1 MPFGFAQG
9 RLGRHTPI
17 RMIFQRKVAGK
28 PHYSPGSVSEELL
41 NSAQQ
46 PAPQTGRLALLSR
59 FSDSISDVLDG
70 FSFLFFCL
78 PFSSLTCL
86 LTSWCSR
93 FLAEE

>member
-1 MPFGFAQG
+1 
-9 RLGRHTPI
+9 
-17 RMIFQRKVAGK
+17 
-28 PHYSPGSVSEELL
+28 VSEEIL

-46 PAPQTGRLALLSR
+46 TTPPGEALALLSR
-59 FSDSISDVLDG
+59 FSDSRFSDSASQILDS

>member
-1 MPFGFAQG
+1 MN
-9 RLGRHTPI
+9 
-17 RMIFQRKVAGK
+17 AGYRI
-28 PHYSPGSVSEELL
+28 PELISSPGSVSEELL

-46 PAPQTGRLALLSR
+46 PTPPGVGLALFSR
-59 FSDSISDVLDG
+59 FSDSASEILDS